1 VTAGLPYIYALLRIL
16 LGLVGC
22 EFLFGLRD
30 LEMFWEP
37 GGLVALADDGWQQ
50 VVVSTGWGAVFG
62 RSLYVINVLVAVLM
76 TVGYRSG
83 VMVPA
88 SVIAGLLHSAWNP
101 LPLSGAFETRAALL
115 FCLMWAN
122 CGEVWSIDAWRA
134 RGRRSAG
141 AAVTDRPAA
150 MWPLRLMRGQVAVIY
165 VSTGLWKLGSTEWR
179 YGTAL
184 HYVLSNNGFARF
196 PVSLPPAAA
205 ELLATGTYLT
215 LLWELSF
222 PLLVAFRRTRALA
235 LAIGVALH
243 LGMWLTIELGPFPW
257 VMLASYVS
265 YLEPATMTRFTA
277 VLKSAKRPKLAPKV
291 A

>member
-1 VTAGLPYIYALLRIL
+1 MTGGILHIYALLRIL

-22 EFLFGLRD
+22 AFLFGLRD
-30 LEMFWEP
+30 LGMYWDP
-37 GGLVALADDGWQQ
+37 GGLVPVADDGWQQ
-50 VVVSTGWGAVFG
+50 IVVSTGWGAVFG
-62 RSLYVINVLVAVLM
+62 RFLYLINVIVAVLM
-76 TVGYRSG
+76 TVGYRSS

-88 SVIAGLLHSAWNP
+88 SVVAGLLQSWWNP
-101 LPLSGAFETRAALL
+101 LPLSGAFEVRAAIL

-122 CGEVWSIDAWRA
+122 CGEVWSIDAWAART
-134 RGRRSAG
+134 RGRGVATK
-141 AAVTDRPAA
+141 ADHPASS
-150 MWPLRLMRGQVAVIY
+150 WPLRLIRVQVAVIY

-196 PVSLPPAAA
+196 PGSLPPGAA
-205 ELLATGTYLT
+205 EVLAVGTYLT

-222 PLLVAFRRTRALA
+222 PLLVAFRRTRGVA

-265 YLEPATMTRFTA
+265 YAEPATMARLVIA
-277 VLKSAKRPKLAPKV
+277 IKSSRRPKLAPKV

>member
-1 VTAGLPYIYALLRIL
+1 MTSGLPYIYALLRIL

-22 EFLFGLRD
+22 EYLFGLRD
-30 LEMFWEP
+30 LGMYWDP
-37 GGLVALADDGWQQ
+37 GGLMPVAEDGWQQ
-50 VVVSTGWGAVFG
+50 VVVSAGWGAIFG
-62 RSLYVINVLVAVLM
+62 RSLYLINVIVAVLM
-76 TVGYRSG
+76 TVGYRSSL
-83 VMVPA
+83 MVPA
-88 SVIAGLLHSAWNP
+88 SVVTGLLQSSWNP

-122 CGEVWSIDAWRA
+122 CGQVWSIDAWVA
-134 RGRRSAG
+134 RRRG
-141 AAVTDRPAA
+141 HAVAVMSDRPVAL
-150 MWPLRLMRGQVAVIY
+150 WPLRLIRVQVAVIY

-184 HYVLSNNGFARF
+184 HYVLSNNGFARL
-196 PVSLPPAAA
+196 PGSLPPAAA
-205 ELLATGTYLT
+205 ELLALGTYVT

-222 PLLVAFRRTRALA
+222 PLLVAFKRTRWIA

-265 YLEPATMTRFTA
+265 YVEPATMARLVA
-277 VLKSAKRPKLAPKV
+277 SLKSASRPKLAPKV